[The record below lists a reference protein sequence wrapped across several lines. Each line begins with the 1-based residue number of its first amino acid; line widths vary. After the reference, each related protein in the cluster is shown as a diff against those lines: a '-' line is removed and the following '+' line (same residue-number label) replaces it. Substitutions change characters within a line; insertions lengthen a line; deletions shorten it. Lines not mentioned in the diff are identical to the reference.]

1 MVRGFDRDWL
11 PLDKG
16 KFVSGRCV
24 TSSARIEMSS
34 STWKPRREIKNPKA
48 ERMRRGRE
56 ENNVWF
62 NEPTNDDGED
72 ENGDECDGEGDVSLR

>member
-1 MVRGFDRDWL
+1 
-11 PLDKG
+11 
-16 KFVSGRCV
+16 
-24 TSSARIEMSS
+24 
-34 STWKPRREIKNPKA
+34 
-48 ERMRRGRE
+48 MRRGRE